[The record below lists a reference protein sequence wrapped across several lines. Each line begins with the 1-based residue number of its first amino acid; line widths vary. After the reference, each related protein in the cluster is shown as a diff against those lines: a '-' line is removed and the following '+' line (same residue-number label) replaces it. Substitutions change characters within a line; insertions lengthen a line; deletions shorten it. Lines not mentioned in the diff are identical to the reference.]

1 MKVSELTLNT
11 IKQYLRID
19 GNDDDVLLQMLL
31 DASVQYC
38 TSYMGCDKQTLE
50 KYEDV
55 TIVILSL
62 ISDSYEVRQF
72 TTSTITLNPFMQGVL
87 DLHCGNFLG
96 VENVQPNNVT
106 KHTDTPTNAIPKPNI
121 TETTNNTPTTNNEV
135 KVYNIIWGIATQ
147 GAPSKTSRGYLE
159 YSQLSG
165 FGKLH
170 LDMTIPSNVANSTVI
185 CTLPNDAPTPISLLE
200 VAVGTGGSIY
210 VEPDTRYIKCWGVT
224 STTTK
229 RYIID
234 LVGFWK
240 ETL

>member
-38 TSYMGCDKQTLE
+38 TSYMGCNKQELE
-50 KYEDV
+50 NYEDV
-55 TIVILSL
+55 TVVILSL

-96 VENVQPNNVT
+96 VEDVQ
-106 KHTDTPTNAIPKPNI
+106 
-121 TETTNNTPTTNNEV
+121 TNNTPTSSNEI

-147 GAPSKTSRGYLE
+147 GAPSNTSRGYLE
-159 YSQLSG
+159 YSQSSG

-170 LDMTIPSNVANSTVI
+170 LDMNIPNTASNGVAI

-200 VAVGTGGSIY
+200 VAVTPSGSIY
-210 VEPDTRYIKCWGVT
+210 VEPNTREVKCWGVAT
-224 STTTK
+224 PK

-240 ETL
+240 GVQ

>member
-1 MKVSELTLNT
+1 MKVSELTLDV
-11 IKQYLRID
+11 IKKYLRVD
-19 GNDDDVLLQMLL
+19 GNDDDILLNMLL
-31 DASVQYC
+31 ASSIQYC
-38 TSYMGCDKQTLE
+38 TSYMGCTKEDLDK
-50 KYEDV
+50 YADV
-55 TIVILSL
+55 TIVMLAL
-62 ISDSYEVRQF
+62 IADSYEVRQF
-72 TTSTITLNPFMQGVL
+72 TTSTITLNPIMQGVL
-87 DLHCGNFLG
+87 DLHCSNFLAYDTT
-96 VENVQPNNVT
+96 PTNNVT
-106 KHTDTPTNAIPKPNI
+106 TS
-121 TETTNNTPTTNNEV
+121 NEV

-210 VEPDTRYIKCWGVT
+210 VEPNTRYIKCWGVT
-224 STTTK
+224 STTPK

-240 ETL
+240 ETQ

>member
-1 MKVSELTLNT
+1 MKVSELTLDV
-11 IKQYLRID
+11 IKKYLRVD
-19 GNDDDVLLQMLL
+19 GNDDDILLNMLL
-31 DASVQYC
+31 TSSIQYC
-38 TSYMGCDKQTLE
+38 TSYMGCTKEDLDK
-50 KYEDV
+50 YADV
-55 TIVILSL
+55 TIVVLAL
-62 ISDSYEVRQF
+62 IADSYEVRQF
-72 TTSTITLNPFMQGVL
+72 TTSTITLNPLMQGVL
-87 DLHCGNFLG
+87 DLHCSNFLAYDTKPAETTENKPTKVIETKPANT
-96 VENVQPNNVT
+96 VETTPTNNVT
-106 KHTDTPTNAIPKPNI
+106 TS
-121 TETTNNTPTTNNEV
+121 NEV

-210 VEPDTRYIKCWGVT
+210 VEPNTRYIKCWGVT
-224 STTTK
+224 STTPK

-240 ETL
+240 ETP